1 MCLYSPDRQSRP
13 LPPPLLATLA
23 RLEHQL
29 HLLTQPRHLD
39 TISRRVKTL
48 VNDLE
53 RVHEARRK
61 IGDTRPLNIALSS
74 GITISTGQPGLL
86 PPGIPGQAH
95 SAEAGSGAQDTQ
107 LPPDALQK
115 IDGLFNILP
124 RIDPLL
130 PLAPHLLTRLRSLT
144 TLHESSLTFSK
155 DVKESQ
161 TAVEQLKESEGFLK
175 QLLDGLQESMN
186 ANQQVMTSNLEGLQG
201 RIDQVLK
208 RIEAIEG

>member
-1 MCLYSPDRQSRP
+1 MLYQARP

-48 VNDLE
+48 VTDLE

-61 IGDTRPLNIALSS
+61 IGDTRPLNVALSS

-86 PPGIPGQAH
+86 PPSTPGSTSNQALP
-95 SAEAGSGAQDTQ
+95 GATNTETQ

-115 IDGLFNILP
+115 IDALFNILP

-130 PLAPHLLTRLRSLT
+130 PLAPHLLTRLRSLA
-144 TLHESSLTFSK
+144 TLHESSSTFADDLK
-155 DVKESQ
+155 DGQKF
-161 TAVEQLKESEGFLK
+161 VEGLKESESFLK
-175 QLLDGLQESMN
+175 QLLDGLQESL
-186 ANQQVMTSNLEGLQG
+186 ASNQEVMKNNLEGLQG
-201 RIDQVLK
+201 RIDQVLVK
-208 RIEAIEG
+208 VNALE

>member
-1 MCLYSPDRQSRP
+1 MHADYLRSIQSRP
-13 LPPPLLATLA
+13 LPPPLLASLA

-48 VNDLE
+48 VTDLE

-74 GITISTGQPGLL
+74 GITVSTGQPGLL
-86 PPGIPGQAH
+86 PAQAVGQGQ
-95 SAEAGSGAQDTQ
+95 SSTGSETQ

-130 PLAPHLLTRLRSLT
+130 PLAPHLLTRLRSLSV
-144 TLHESSLTFSK
+144 LHEASSTFSSDLK
-155 DVKESQ
+155 DGQ
-161 TAVEQLKESEGFLK
+161 TAITGLKESEVFLK
-175 QLLDGLQESMN
+175 QLLDGLQNSLS
-186 ANQQVMTSNLEGLQG
+186 ANQEVLKSNLEGLQS
-201 RIDQVLK
+201 RIDQVLH
-208 RIEAIEG
+208 RVETLET